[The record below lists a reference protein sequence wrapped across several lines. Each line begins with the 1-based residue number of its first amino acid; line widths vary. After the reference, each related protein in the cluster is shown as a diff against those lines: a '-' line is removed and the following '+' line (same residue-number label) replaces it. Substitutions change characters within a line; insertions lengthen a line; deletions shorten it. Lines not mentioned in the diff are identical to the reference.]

1 MSPLLY
7 GLILIFAIVFPF
19 ATVTG
24 IVIVIGW
31 HFWLKKQL
39 TAKGLI
45 TRPQSESVH
54 EESVHEES
62 VHEESV
68 HETTKYWIVV
78 TLYRRRV

>member
-1 MSPLLY
+1 MSSFLY
-7 GLILIFAIVFPF
+7 GLVISVIVISFAVVI
-19 ATVTG
+19 G
-24 IVIVIGW
+24 IVIAIGW

-54 EESVHEES
+54 EESVI
-62 VHEESV
+62 
-68 HETTKYWIVV
+68 ETTKYWIVV